1 MDKKKMAAKV
11 TEALANEKHPKVSCL
26 LAMAIN
32 GFSNSNV
39 QTKVDLWVKSGSS
52 VGHRLWFDPLEVV
65 VALALRVDGDDGGS
79 TETGDDR
86 TPVWTWAKI
95 KVEKCKRIWQYRF
108 TAVTRWRF
116 INVGIYL

>member
-1 MDKKKMAAKV
+1 MDKKKIAAKV
-11 TEALANEKHPKVSCL
+11 TEALANEKHPKVSCW
-26 LAMAIN
+26 LAMAIS

-39 QTKVDLWVKSGSS
+39 QTKVDFWVKSGSS

-86 TPVWTWAKI
+86 TPVWTGAKI